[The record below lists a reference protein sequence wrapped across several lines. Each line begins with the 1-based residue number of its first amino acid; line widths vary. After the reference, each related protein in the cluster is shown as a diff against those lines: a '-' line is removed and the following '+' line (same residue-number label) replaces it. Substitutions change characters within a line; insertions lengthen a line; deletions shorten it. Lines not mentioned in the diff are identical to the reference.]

1 LTATDTALGYDIQYI
16 KDYRTYTF
24 WRAANAGTKYITVD
38 CGSNKSADT
47 LAVISHNLQVANA
60 TVSVESS
67 LNNVTWTERLAG
79 FTPQSNKAF
88 LKTFTSASARYWRL
102 KIVTSSIAPQLAVV
116 MLGNRLTFPFPP
128 DTPFVVY
135 SEGVEAETARSK
147 AGHILGSVINYK
159 TIEIS
164 VRFSNLTRS
173 WVLNTFKPFWDNH
186 ASDLKPFFWAWD
198 IDVYPD
204 LIFYVS
210 VTDGMKYKMPVS
222 VIQFVDSIELEMQGI
237 KEV

>member
-1 LTATDTALGYDIQYI
+1 MWDI
-16 KDYRTYTF
+16 KF
-24 WRAANAGTKYITVD
+24 G
-38 CGSNKSADT
+38 
-47 LAVISHNLQVANA
+47 
-60 TVSVESS
+60 
-67 LNNVTWTERLAG
+67 
-79 FTPQSNKAF
+79 
-88 LKTFTSASARYWRL
+88 
-102 KIVTSSIAPQLAVV
+102 
-116 MLGNRLTFPFPP
+116 M
-128 DTPFVVY
+128 Y

-147 AGHILGSVINYK
+147 AWHILGSVINYK

-164 VRFSNLTRS
+164 VRFSNLTRE
-173 WVLNTFKPFWDNH
+173 WVLNVFKPFWDNH

-222 VIQFVDSIELEMQGI
+222 VLQFVDSIELEMQGI